1 MSHKYYVSR
10 IVHLAARDV
19 WFKQMDGTWLPNIV
33 VKLDLHAPKIS
44 LLPGSRYPG
53 VYWSSFFHLCDRLLT
68 YRHKRKGVNT
78 APHPAQFTQIIS
90 LCVANF
96 SKELNRLTA
105 EQFATKQPL
114 PKIYLDIHTML
125 LRRLQSSWSNV
136 TFTHVT
142 HPRITA
148 KLL

>member
-1 MSHKYYVSR
+1 
-10 IVHLAARDV
+10 
-19 WFKQMDGTWLPNIV
+19 MDGTWLPNIV

-68 YRHKRKGVNT
+68 YRHNRKGVNT

-125 LRRLQSSWSNV
+125 LRWLQSSWSDV